1 MLGLSPSDV
10 EMEFAEYCLL
20 YDPRL
25 PTTGWRLEAQTK
37 LIVCMTLVQGTIWV
51 HNGLCGDLIPCTVL
65 APGYSKQL

>member
-1 MLGLSPSDV
+1 MTRDYP
-10 EMEFAEYCLL
+10 
-20 YDPRL
+20 L
-25 PTTGWRLEAQTK
+25 PVGELEAQTK